1 MIMCARDPTR
11 SSRSS
16 CLSSASELEN
26 ASTSGRSC
34 APPEAA
40 PFFFQAEDGI
50 RDRDVTWSSDVCSSD
65 LDAHLEAHAST
76 AALGQ
81 ILDVLLDNALRHG
94 RGVVQLS
101 LRRGVGGGAVISVE
115 DDGPGV
121 SGDAASVFS
130 TSARGGHG
138 FGLPLAA
145 ALADA
150 EGARFRLARGGPG
163 PVFELAVR

>member
-65 LDAHLEAHAST
+65 LGFRIEFI
-76 AALGQ
+76 Q
-81 ILDVLLDNALRHG
+81 RG
-94 RGVVQLS
+94 RVGLS
-101 LRRGVGGGAVISVE
+101 M
-115 DDGPGV
+115 
-121 SGDAASVFS
+121 
-130 TSARGGHG
+130 
-138 FGLPLAA
+138 
-145 ALADA
+145 A
-150 EGARFRLARGGPG
+150 EGLQFLDLSD
-163 PVFELAVR
+163 EDQAVRHNKTSNRCKLATLYTIPWGYVNAPG

>member
-40 PFFFQAEDGI
+40 PFLFQAEDGI

-65 LDAHLEAHAST
+65 LILGEGEPKYLNSPDTAIFHKGKLLYNLHVAKHAIRK
-76 AALGQ
+76 AERA
-81 ILDVLLDNALRHG
+81 ILVEGYFDVLR
-94 RGVVQLS
+94 LS
-101 LRRGVGGGAVISVE
+101 LAGIERSEERRVGKGWRYGGALHVE
-115 DDGPGV
+115 E
-121 SGDAASVFS
+121 
-130 TSARGGHG
+130 GHR
-138 FGLPLAA
+138 P
-145 ALADA
+145 
-150 EGARFRLARGGPG
+150 
-163 PVFELAVR
+163 

>member
-65 LDAHLEAHAST
+65 LSVVALVGPGGQGKTAIVRHWLERFTLASK
-76 AALGQ
+76 AP
-81 ILDVLLDNALRHG
+81 LDGLFFWSFYRGKDVDRCLREWLAYAEGRSEERRVGKEWRG
-94 RGVVQLS
+94 RGWRCGSQ
-101 LRRGVGGGAVISVE
+101 GKQ
-115 DDGPGV
+115 
-121 SGDAASVFS
+121 
-130 TSARGGHG
+130 
-138 FGLPLAA
+138 
-145 ALADA
+145 
-150 EGARFRLARGGPG
+150 
-163 PVFELAVR
+163 